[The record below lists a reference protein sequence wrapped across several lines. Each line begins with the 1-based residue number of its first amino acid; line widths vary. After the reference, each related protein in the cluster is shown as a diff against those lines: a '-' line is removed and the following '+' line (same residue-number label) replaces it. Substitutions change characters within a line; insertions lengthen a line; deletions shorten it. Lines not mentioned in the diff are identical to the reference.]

1 MEDDSAPLVAR
12 AGPLFSLSLAP
23 PAGGALASAAL
34 SRGRAAGFLASR
46 SQQRGSPLAAPA
58 PLLSAANAPL
68 LALTAVY
75 SFFAAALLSV
85 ASPFLPQ
92 ELERVGASEA
102 LVGAV
107 FAAYPLLNLA
117 LSPLCPAVVRRIGRC
132 ARPFV
137 LPSQHGF

>member
-1 MEDDSAPLVAR
+1 MEDDFAPLVAR
-12 AGPLFSLSLAP
+12 AGPLFSLAP

-46 SQQRGSPLAAPA
+46 NQQARGSPLAQPA

-117 LSPLCPAVVRRIGRC
+117 LSPLCPAVVRRIGR
-132 ARPFV
+132 
-137 LPSQHGF
+137 